1 MNDREFN
8 LLDEKWILV
17 RRNDCTVEEISLTN
31 AVLRAHEYVDLAGE
45 LPTQDVSILRLML
58 ALLHTIFSRYLPDGE
73 KKPLE
78 RPQDALRRWSEL
90 WHAGR
95 FPEKPVR
102 EYLESVHERFWLF
115 HPERPF
121 YQTIAAKVGTEYT
134 ASKLNGAVSESSNKV
149 RLFSGCS
156 GRQKSEINY
165 PEAARWLLYV
175 NNYDDT
181 SAKPK
186 GKNLPSPGAG
196 WLGKLGL
203 ITVRGNNLFETLM
216 YNLILLNPTDWSL
229 WEAEKPVWEL
239 DTPRGAERTEIAA
252 PDNLSELYTLQSR
265 RLYLVR
271 AGEKVTGYTLL
282 GGDFF
287 DKVDAFIEPM
297 TIWSAIKGSERT
309 KTQFQPRRHD
319 SSVQMWRE
327 FSATFA
333 VSDMAHIPGIVLWIE
348 YLRKSRLIDRQRFIR
363 FSIASVQYGD
373 KDFFVNDLFSDSI
386 TFHTDLLTELGTRLR
401 NMVNI
406 EINNIDKTATAIGYL
421 YGDIKIASGIRYSP
435 GDSKSVQALNDL
447 RKSARERF
455 YYEIDI
461 PFREWL
467 RNVDPNMGSL
477 SNEESDCFRQW
488 HDTAKKIALKIED
501 EFVRMAGTA
510 AIIGRSIKTNDNTAV
525 YYSLPKADI
534 LFKKEL
540 LNNIYPQEESN
551 D

>member
-1 MNDREFN
+1 MNDKEFN

-17 RRNDCTVEEISLTN
+17 RRNDCSVEEVSLTD
-31 AVLRAHEYVDLAGE
+31 AILRSHEYVELAGE

-58 ALLHTIFSRYLPDGE
+58 ALLHTVFSRYSPDGE

-90 WHAGR
+90 WHAGI

-121 YQTIAAKVGTEYT
+121 YQTMAAKAGTEYT

-156 GRQKSEINY
+156 GRQKSELSS

-203 ITVRGNNLFETLM
+203 ITVRGNNLFEILM

-239 DTPRGAERTEIAA
+239 DTPRGTERTEIAA

-271 AGEKVTGYTLL
+271 AVEKVTGYTLL

-333 VSDMAHIPGIVLWIE
+333 ASDMAHIPGIVLWIE

-363 FSIASVQYGD
+363 FSIAAVQYGD

-386 TFHTDLLTELGTRLR
+386 TFHTDLLTELGRRWQTMITNEISNCDELAKAVSTLARRL
-401 NMVNI
+401 
-406 EINNIDKTATAIGYL
+406 ELAAGSSDDTAGKRASVGY
-421 YGDIKIASGIRYSP
+421 
-435 GDSKSVQALNDL
+435 
-447 RKSARERF
+447 AREQF
-455 YYEIDI
+455 YYEIDV

-467 RNVDPNMGSL
+467 ASIDPSWDKC
-477 SNEESDCFRQW
+477 SDEESEALKSW
-488 HDTAKKIALKIED
+488 HDTAKMIAAAIGKELVES
-501 EFVRMAGTA
+501 AGTA
-510 AIIGRSIKTNDNTAV
+510 AIVGRMGKDEKGNDR
-525 YYSLPKADI
+525 YYSAADAYRAFRHRI
-534 LFKKEL
+534 
-540 LNNIYPQEESN
+540 NSIYFTGGEQ
-551 D
+551 

>member
-102 EYLESVHERFWLF
+102 EYLESGHERFWLF

-121 YQTIAAKVGTEYT
+121 YQTMAAKVGTEYT

-216 YNLILLNPTDWSL
+216 YNLILLNPTGWSL
-229 WEAEKPVWEL
+229 WETEKPVWEL

-386 TFHTDLLTELGTRLR
+386 TFHTDLLTELGKHWQTMITNEIANCDELTKAVSTLARRL
-401 NMVNI
+401 
-406 EINNIDKTATAIGYL
+406 ELAAGSSDDTAGKRASVGY
-421 YGDIKIASGIRYSP
+421 
-435 GDSKSVQALNDL
+435 
-447 RKSARERF
+447 AREQF
-455 YYEIDI
+455 YYEIDV

-467 RNVDPNMGSL
+467 ASIDPNWGKCSD
-477 SNEESDCFRQW
+477 EESEALKSW
-488 HDTAKKIALKIED
+488 HDTAKMIAASIGKDLVES
-501 EFVRMAGTA
+501 AGTA
-510 AIIGRSIKTNDNTAV
+510 AIVGRMGKDEKGNDR
-525 YYSLPKADI
+525 YYSAADAYRSFRHGI
-534 LFKKEL
+534 
-540 LNNIYPQEESN
+540 NSIYFTGGEQ
-551 D
+551 

>member
-1 MNDREFN
+1 MEDREFN

-17 RRNDCTVEEISLTN
+17 RRSDCTVEEISLTD
-31 AVLRAHEYVDLAGE
+31 AVLRAHEYVDFAGE

-58 ALLHTIFSRYLPDGE
+58 ALLHTTFSRYSPDGE

-90 WHAGR
+90 WRAGR

-121 YQTIAAKVGTEYT
+121 YQTMAAKVGTEYT

-156 GRQKSEINY
+156 GRQKSEITY

-216 YNLILLNPTDWSL
+216 YNLILLNPADWSL
-229 WEAEKPVWEL
+229 WKAEKPVWEL
-239 DTPRGAERTEIAA
+239 DTPRGAERTEIAV

-333 VSDMAHIPGIVLWIE
+333 MSDMAHIPGIVLWIE

-386 TFHTDLLTELGTRLR
+386 TFHTDLLTELGKRWQTMITNEISNCDELAKAVSTLAKRL
-401 NMVNI
+401 
-406 EINNIDKTATAIGYL
+406 EIAAGSSDDTAGKRASVGY
-421 YGDIKIASGIRYSP
+421 
-435 GDSKSVQALNDL
+435 
-447 RKSARERF
+447 AREQF
-455 YYEIDI
+455 YYEIDV

-467 RNVDPNMGSL
+467 ASIDPNWGQCSD
-477 SNEESDCFRQW
+477 EESEALKSW
-488 HDTAKKIALKIED
+488 HDTAKLIASTIGKELVES
-501 EFVRMAGTA
+501 AGTA
-510 AIIGRSIKTNDNTAV
+510 AIVGRMGKDEKGNDR
-525 YYSLPKADI
+525 YYSAADAYRG
-534 LFKKEL
+534 FRHRV
-540 LNNIYPQEESN
+540 NSIYFTGGE
-551 D
+551 